1 MIIWDQKQ
9 NCWAITSSKK
19 QMICTQESI
28 LSAFHFL
35 EEVTARKLCFEIY
48 WQKYKWER
56 LLLKFFKSP
65 PFLPQCKYFNLM
77 NHKLH
82 MRLRCVKYHNVLKTS
97 NICSLEH
104 KRYPWESP
112 LHSFITIIKKKRPVP
127 TASASLQAAHSR
139 PICFYN

>member
-1 MIIWDQKQ
+1 MGTDHITEGSNLVDLSFKSFCRKVLSSVFIYCHILWQ
-9 NCWAITSSKK
+9 NS
-19 QMICTQESI
+19 
-28 LSAFHFL
+28 
-35 EEVTARKLCFEIY
+35 
-48 WQKYKWER
+48 KWER
-56 LLLKFFKSP
+56 LLLKIYKSP

-139 PICFYN
+139 PKCFYN